1 LTSTPAW
8 PSLKRPGLFPPEG
21 RHPTPPPPPAELFA
35 TTVEKNRGRIERRTL
50 ESTSIL
56 TATGQWPGLKQGFR
70 IRREVTN
77 RGQTTVEIVHGI
89 TSLSLE
95 QANAEQLLELVRDN
109 WKIEN
114 SLHYVR
120 DVTLGEDACRVRSGQ
135 APQTLAACRNTVLF
149 LLQQVPGASN
159 AEALRRLAA
168 RPDEAINLLNSQL

>member
-1 LTSTPAW
+1 M
-8 PSLKRPGLFPPEG
+8 
-21 RHPTPPPPPAELFA
+21 
-35 TTVEKNRGRIERRTL
+35 
-50 ESTSIL
+50 
-56 TATGQWPGLKQGFR
+56 GQWPGLKQGFR
-70 IRREVTN
+70 LRREVTY
-77 RGQTTVEIVHGI
+77 RGKTTVETVHGI
-89 TSLSLE
+89 TSLSVE
-95 QANAEQLLELVRDN
+95 QANAQQLMELVRDH

-149 LLQQVPGASN
+149 LLKRVPGASI